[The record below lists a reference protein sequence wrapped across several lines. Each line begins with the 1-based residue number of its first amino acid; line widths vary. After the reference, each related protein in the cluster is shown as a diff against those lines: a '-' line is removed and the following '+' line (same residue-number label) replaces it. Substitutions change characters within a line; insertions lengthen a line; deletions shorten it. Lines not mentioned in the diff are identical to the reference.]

1 MIEQAILKINPNA
14 KFTLA
19 ENSVSDYEIVWLEGT
34 TPISKADI
42 EAQFPV
48 VELEIAMADLRS
60 NRNKALKDSDWSVLS
75 DVTLTPAEKAAW
87 MNYRTLLRNITEDVS
102 TLEEVQS
109 ITLPLSPK

>member
-1 MIEQAILKINPNA
+1 MAHKIVNGVQVELTAEEVTAMEEQAVA
-14 KFTLA
+14 
-19 ENSVSDYEIVWLEGT
+19 W
-34 TPISKADI
+34 
-42 EAQFPV
+42 EAGAYDR
-48 VELEIAMADLRS
+48 AMADLRS
-60 NRNKALKDSDWSVLS
+60 NRNRALKDSDWSVLS

>member
-1 MIEQAILKINPNA
+1 MAHKIVNGIQVELTAEEVTAMEEQAVA
-14 KFTLA
+14 
-19 ENSVSDYEIVWLEGT
+19 W
-34 TPISKADI
+34 
-42 EAQFPV
+42 EAGAFDR
-48 VELEIAMADLRS
+48 AMADLRS
-60 NRNKALKDSDWSVLS
+60 NRNRALKDSDWSVLS